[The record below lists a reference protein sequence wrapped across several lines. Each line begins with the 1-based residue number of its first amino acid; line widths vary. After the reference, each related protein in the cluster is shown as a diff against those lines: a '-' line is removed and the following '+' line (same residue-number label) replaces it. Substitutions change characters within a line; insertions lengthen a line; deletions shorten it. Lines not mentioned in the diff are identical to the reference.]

1 VFADELGNPIYP
13 SRLTESFLRHRKA
26 AGLTIGTL
34 HILRHTHT
42 THALTSGI
50 PVHVVA
56 ARIGD
61 RPETVLRTYAHL
73 LPTSDA
79 EAAEQVA
86 ALIG

>member
-1 VFADELGNPIYP
+1 VALAFV
-13 SRLTESFLRHRKA
+13 TLRSATSASSCSSPGKA
-26 AGLTIGTL
+26 IK
-34 HILRHTHT
+34 HPT
-42 THALTSGI
+42 TNVISSSGV

-61 RPETVLRTYAHL
+61 RPETVLKTYAHL